1 MGAFCAMWLRF
12 SSVPEGRKGRRV
24 SKRGDVTANL
34 QQAVREEGDQAG
46 GLDRAALLAL
56 WNELRASLRRD
67 VGVRM
72 FDQWLKP
79 LAFGEYCAF
88 SGTVDLHAATEFSAT
103 FVANQFGDRLRLAW
117 KAAGIGVRD
126 VRVIRGAAQA
136 VAAPSVPF
144 SDAAP
149 ALSALARDADD
160 DAALPVLLPEMPDEV
175 SPLRDGLNLRH
186 AFDDFVI
193 GASNHLAFSAA
204 RAMGEA
210 ADPLFNPLYI
220 HGATG
225 QGKTHLLHAIADAYL
240 TNFPGHNIIYMSAEK
255 FMMEFVTAMRANDSM
270 AFKARLRAARLLLID
285 DIQFIAGKGSTQE
298 EFLHTINELAGSG
311 ARIVISADR
320 APHHLD
326 AIDPRI
332 LSRLAGGLV
341 ADIQPADF
349 DLRRAI
355 LEAKR
360 AAAGDAEIP
369 DVVLDFLS
377 RSIRTNV
384 RELEGAFNKLLAYA
398 QLTGRAVDMEF
409 AQVMLADSVRA
420 NARRITVDEIQKAC
434 AAHYRIEPSEMRS
447 KRRARAVARPRQV
460 AMYLAKKMTPRS
472 LPEIGRIFGG
482 RDHSTVIHAVRTIE
496 QLRQTNPDID
506 ADIRT
511 LQRQLEM

>member
-1 MGAFCAMWLRF
+1 MSERGEV
-12 SSVPEGRKGRRV
+12 SVRP
-24 SKRGDVTANL
+24 DQLNNN
-34 QQAVREEGDQAG
+34 EGDHSAMQVG
-46 GLDRAALLAL
+46 TDLDAA
-56 WNELRASLRRD
+56 WNELRIGLRRD
-67 VGVRM
+67 VGARM

-79 LAFGEYCAF
+79 LSLGEYCAHT
-88 SGTVDLHAATEFSAT
+88 GTVELCAATDFSAN
-103 FVANQFGDRLRLAW
+103 FVASQFGDRLRLAW
-117 KAAGIGVRD
+117 RSAQVGVQEIRVVRSAANRAGPI
-126 VRVIRGAAQA
+126 AAKQS
-136 VAAPSVPF
+136 VA
-144 SDAAP
+144 AAP
-149 ALSALARDADD
+149 ARREASGTTPVAQVAVADEGRPVELPAREAFH
-160 DAALPVLLPEMPDEV
+160 
-175 SPLRDGLNLRH
+175 LRH
-186 AFDDFVI
+186 AFADFVV
-193 GASNHLAFSAA
+193 GESNRLACSAA
-204 RAMGEA
+204 QVMAAPAM
-210 ADPLFNPLYI
+210 PLFNPLYI
-220 HGATG
+220 HGGTG
-225 QGKTHLLHAIADAYL
+225 QGKTHLLHAIASEYRQH
-240 TNFPGHNIIYMSAEK
+240 FPDHPIIYMSAEK

-320 APHHLD
+320 APHYLD
-326 AIDPRI
+326 AVDPRI

-341 ADIQPADF
+341 ADIQPADL

-355 LEAKR
+355 LNGKR
-360 AAAGDAEIP
+360 ARVADAQIP
-369 DVVLDFLS
+369 DIILDFLA
-377 RSIRTNV
+377 RSIRTNI

-496 QLRQTNPDID
+496 QLRQTSPEID
-506 ADIRT
+506 SDIRT
-511 LQRQLEM
+511 LQRQLES